1 MFAIM
6 AQRRCRAGWTEAQ
19 MGPTPVS
26 WRPAPAEPLGFPAA
40 INTELTLNDQL
51 DHPVRQIT
59 QTYLQKPL
67 GLGFFV
73 FVFSDWRDKG
83 LGCLGFWLFCFCFLV
98 YFGLYKELCVCEL
111 ECVCMCVTV
120 LFSRCGC
127 LVTASQS
134 MPKRALQ
141 DYFWRNFI
149 LLDLTL
155 HSV

>member
-59 QTYLQKPL
+59 QTFCKKQL
-67 GLGFFV
+67 GLGFLFFATDGIRVWGVWVFDCFV
-73 FVFSDWRDKG
+73 FA
-83 LGCLGFWLFCFCFLV
+83 FWFILV
-98 YFGLYKELCVCEL
+98 CIRNYVCVSWSVCVCVWQSYFQGVDVWWQLLRACLKEHCKIIF
-111 ECVCMCVTV
+111 EEI
-120 LFSRCGC
+120 LF
-127 LVTASQS
+127 
-134 MPKRALQ
+134 
-141 DYFWRNFI
+141 Y
-149 LLDLTL
+149 
-155 HSV
+155 